1 MVIIVMQ
8 TLCNHNHA
16 NITMLTLCQEIIIPD
31 IAVSKLPQI
40 IRPITPNS
48 TQTVFTNVPDD
59 L

>member
-1 MVIIVMQ
+1 MQ